1 MCGMGIIRSKSD
13 ELYTIK
19 QNKTSFDDDKRYL
32 LVETYNLFSAWAL
45 QKQLI
50 FYI

>member
-1 MCGMGIIRSKSD
+1 MGIIRSKSD

-32 LVETYNLFSAWAL
+32 LVTYFQHGHYKNN
-45 QKQLI
+45 
-50 FYI
+50 

>member
-1 MCGMGIIRSKSD
+1 MSIIRSKSD

-50 FYI
+50 LLYLV